1 MKHFFLFLL
10 ISLFI
15 SCAGK
20 KEEDVKGN
28 VLPKEKFISL
38 LIDMYMLEGKYSHE
52 ALLDKTSW
60 EKGIEEYEKLF
71 KKHGTD
77 KKTVDHTFNHYA
89 QDTVIMNEI
98 FTVVLDSLNLR
109 SNPKK

>member
-1 MKHFFLFLL
+1 MKQFFLFLM

-20 KEEDVKGN
+20 KEDDVKEN

-38 LIDMYMLEGKYSHE
+38 LIDMYMLEGKYSHQ
-52 ALLDKTSW
+52 ALMDQASY
-60 EKGIEEYEKLF
+60 EKGVDDYMQLF

-77 KKTVDHTFNHYA
+77 KETVDNTFTHYA
-89 QDTVIMNEI
+89 QDTVVMNEI